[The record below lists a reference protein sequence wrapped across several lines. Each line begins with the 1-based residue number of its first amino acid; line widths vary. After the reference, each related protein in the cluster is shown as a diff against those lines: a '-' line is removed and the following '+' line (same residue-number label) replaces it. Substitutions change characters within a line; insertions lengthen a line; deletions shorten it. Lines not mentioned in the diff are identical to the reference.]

1 MESIVLAS
9 ELDTS
14 ANTQDGS
21 SATGLNLDVQNVAKA
36 KVVEPPAPARI
47 TPKPF
52 VPRMPPGLG
61 MWSSSARSS
70 NAPSGLGES
79 LTIGLPPTE
88 ESQERIRKLNPGRYA
103 FENPETAR
111 TFSNPKNVVDS
122 FDDIENMGTF
132 ERLFKDTATSKD
144 RGLKVLELSELGANL
159 WQGEGY
165 DPVSMAEIERV
176 KREMKEIP
184 DFGWENRDA
193 GWVFNIPGQVAEMAP
208 LSLHTLLSAQEA
220 GLASGAATAGLG
232 ALAGS
237 AAGGV
242 GAGPGALSGFAYG
255 YGTGTALSA
264 VYAAGKAEA
273 GLALIELKDLTSP
286 DGILIPQDT
295 AKALSLAVGTVNGLL
310 ETFALGKIV
319 GTFPG
324 GDKLLGQFSRGGVKQ
339 ALQNPTVFGLMMRL
353 SGAFAGSAA
362 REGVTEGMQEGV
374 LVTAIGAFMK
384 ASGEGF
390 ENFTHE
396 VADPETGE
404 SVTLNGSE
412 AFWARVFESAIAGA
426 QGGGGMGLTG
436 QALTET
442 SGALG
447 LNADRVRGAVKNLN
461 NLSGV
466 QKAGATLSRVMKM
479 NKTASEST
487 LRETNPEAYADHV
500 KRSYPQGEIY
510 ISSEAVQRFMG
521 NVEDPRSIQEIIASI
536 EGFQAQ
542 IEDSAETGND
552 IVLSIED
559 YMLNVAHTPLAS
571 AISRHVRFTP
581 EDMTAVQADAFKGSI
596 SGALEES
603 GEAMLAELTE
613 SERAELDAKV
623 DADQESLTES
633 QAREDAS
640 AMIWGQLR
648 GTYENSEAS
657 AFTEIALAQMEARAD
672 RKGLSLSQLIAQEGM
687 PQIIGPGQELPD
699 PRLQA
704 LESEA
709 AIAGREVDIDAVEA
723 SYKKLFDDIR
733 EGREP
738 ELKGLPKTPVLSLIK
753 SMGGVATHVYRE
765 GKWVHSEL
773 YKRFLNADF
782 TAKRAPGLFRDP
794 RKKGSKRLSK
804 RQRKRA
810 LKEAAGD
817 GTPSNAQ
824 KASVGRNP
832 DAPGMTEIDEVAENF
847 SDSPYVSIE
856 GADSY
861 GRPDPEQMWEAILD
875 DIGGTPRR
883 TEEQTE
889 AILAATLERRMLS
902 KALDD
907 AEIDLNVSTNR
918 EAAEALHRN
927 YDPEGYSQSATRTFD
942 QPGVSQDPAGPP
954 LVAHHNLSAK
964 NLSKVASI
972 GGLAMPSMAISSAEN
987 PMTGFGEIT
996 LIADESMVKP
1006 SRSNKVF
1013 PFDAYSPTYPSIVTE
1028 FKSSDDKKIS
1038 KVLNESGDKRDSDK
1052 RSYLRSWEAS
1062 QELETSGENAF
1073 FRAVAVQARFL
1084 SERGELPNLEGLSDD
1099 WRRSVILAVAN
1110 LPQEYAEWS
1119 TGFFDRVGVTPQRKI
1134 FLGYTDSG
1142 TRRYQPETAKNVV
1155 AYMKRELRSQT
1166 EQTISGAGEFRARVA
1181 SKFSSLKD
1189 IKSARDTLVSKSEM
1203 NELSE
1208 STTSSAIDIASE
1220 LSEYLK
1226 NQSDNPF
1233 FRTEQALDELA
1244 MIASGNSSWGD
1255 WLENVPDDVR
1265 ARAMAF
1271 VAKIKAMPSEYF
1283 EAKPERVVEL
1293 SEFKSALVPEGDEQS
1308 ANILRENG
1316 VDVIP
1321 YADEA
1326 DRIAKLQTQ
1335 DRYFFQPAFHGGPHR
1350 FDKFTTDAIGT
1361 GEGAQAFGWGL
1372 YFSSSRGIAEFY
1384 QQSLSGALP
1393 EISVGGVVRDISIDN
1408 SSRNSETSMTRK
1420 IADRWANH
1428 RDNDFGSK
1436 LSDSELAMS
1445 VARSLLSEK
1454 QSQLEEMGGIAR
1466 DWNEQRSGPRD
1477 DIRIRS
1483 RIRTLDNDISAL
1495 EKMIGQGIKISR
1507 PGQLFQVEIPED
1519 NELMDW
1525 DAPLSEQIPK
1535 VQEIMLDFRRT
1546 MHSDNW
1552 MEQVDGQTLN
1562 RTISAAF
1569 ADPKS
1574 RINKATGESFYRTM
1588 AEYYGGDA
1596 EVSKALSAAGI
1607 KGHKY
1612 QANQISGGPGTATN
1626 YVIYD
1631 ENAIEIAKTFFQP
1644 ERGSIDLSDPELRNV
1659 VIRLGEAADRST
1671 FLHESGHLWLA
1682 QLDKDARVDGG
1693 EFAADLETIKAH
1705 MREAV
1710 GTDDV
1715 FSSEFQEQWASWTE
1729 NYFMRGISPTK
1740 ALRAVFKKFGAWL
1753 TKLYGAM
1760 ENIPGFQGP
1769 LSPEIVEIMDRM
1781 FATQEQLKDE
1791 QVQREVSDLLVEE
1804 KDASKRA
1811 GVPAMA
1817 LSEARGKAREI
1828 IENTQW
1834 RHLKPHKYR
1843 LAAAREG
1850 RLALEA
1856 AIQDDFAKSS
1866 MHKRRQ
1872 VLNALLESDARRAK
1886 ENGLKAANFANR
1898 LQTKR
1903 RLSRIGLAGQEYLQ
1917 VILGLLNRFDLNVSR
1932 TIKEI
1937 ENRKSLAEF
1946 IIERE
1951 SEYDPI
1957 YISDKIR
1964 DEAFTKSWKE
1974 LTIKELSE
1982 LTDALKNIET
1992 IAVRQFEFNAA
2003 GQKEMQAEVRASLV
2017 DAIKKNATGR
2027 DLRKGNARLLDKIKS
2042 KFVGAEAS
2050 LAKVEAIALF
2060 LDGLDPNGAWSQKVY
2075 QPVSDSV
2082 EGRNDL
2088 SAEKTEELNALW
2100 ESYLKPRIEE
2110 YSKVFETPFKS
2121 KRTGKNVEMNMLEVL
2136 SLFLNIGNNGNVQ
2149 RIEDGNGWKL
2159 QDVEAFVFSKMSR
2172 EDYDFAKE
2180 ASEIIGSLWPEIA
2193 ADEARIAGIV
2203 PEKVIGRTIKTPF
2216 GDFQGAYFPI
2226 IYDPFHSMRAE
2237 DLNKKSINDGIVN
2250 PFASISGRPGAANER
2265 MRKVKDRAIL
2275 FDLSVIPNHIDEIVS
2290 KVSTRDTLMQ
2300 VHKLLKHEDIRRAL
2314 QETTLG
2320 EEYFSLFEPWLMD
2333 IANDRVTESANIAGL
2348 NSFMKRIRLGET
2360 AGALAF
2366 RLSTLMGQ
2374 PLGHSNAYGVA
2385 RKMIPNYAKYHA
2397 TVMSNPAFVAREA
2410 ESVFEESATIRQRI
2424 KYIGREARDLSR
2436 SVDVGSM
2443 SLASKDSST
2452 LAKKAIKGALTTE
2465 QKSKEVADFGM
2476 RLIGKLQVYSVDLPV
2491 YLAVQEA
2498 AIQELDMSP
2507 KDAQRLAEKVVRISQ
2522 GGGDTKD
2529 LAAIQRGTEL
2539 SKIFTVFYSYMSAVY
2554 NQAVTLG
2561 LRTVKD
2567 RGKAAILADL
2577 TFALII
2583 PGITYDLM
2591 KAAMGGRGGPED
2603 DADVVGYL
2611 KWLAQIVVSEA
2622 MGTVPVVREF
2632 AGAVTGQ
2639 NAFGFEPSLSRAV
2652 KNMGTFLGSVRE
2664 GDIED
2669 AAWESLDVLR
2679 SFMYGFPPSYPVDK
2693 IEEFLRE

>member
-21 SATGLNLDVQNVAKA
+21 SATGLNLDVQNVAEA
-36 KVVEPPAPARI
+36 KVVERPAPARI

-208 LSLHTLLSAQEA
+208 LSLHTFLSAQEA
-220 GLASGAATAGLG
+220 GLASGVATAGLG
-232 ALAGS
+232 ALAGLP
-237 AAGGV
+237 AGGV

-396 VADPETGE
+396 VADLETGE

-536 EGFQAQ
+536 EGLQAQ

-687 PQIIGPGQELPD
+687 PQIIGPGQELP
-699 PRLQA
+699 
-704 LESEA
+704 
-709 AIAGREVDIDAVEA
+709 
-723 SYKKLFDDIR
+723 
-733 EGREP
+733 EG
-738 ELKGLPKTPVLSLIK
+738 
-753 SMGGVATHVYRE
+753 
-765 GKWVHSEL
+765 
-773 YKRFLNADF
+773 
-782 TAKRAPGLFRDP
+782 
-794 RKKGSKRLSK
+794 
-804 RQRKRA
+804 
-810 LKEAAGD
+810 
-817 GTPSNAQ
+817 
-824 KASVGRNP
+824 
-832 DAPGMTEIDEVAENF
+832 
-847 SDSPYVSIE
+847 
-856 GADSY
+856 
-861 GRPDPEQMWEAILD
+861 
-875 DIGGTPRR
+875 
-883 TEEQTE
+883 
-889 AILAATLERRMLS
+889 
-902 KALDD
+902 
-907 AEIDLNVSTNR
+907 
-918 EAAEALHRN
+918 
-927 YDPEGYSQSATRTFD
+927 ATRTFD
-942 QPGVSQDPAGPP
+942 QSEYP
-954 LVAHHNLSAK
+954 LESRDRWYADADYK
-964 NLSKVASI
+964 ARGAS
-972 GGLAMPSMAISSAEN
+972 LVE
-987 PMTGFGEIT
+987 MTP
-996 LIADESMVKP
+996 DE
-1006 SRSNKVF
+1006 
-1013 PFDAYSPTYPSIVTE
+1013 
-1028 FKSSDDKKIS
+1028 
-1038 KVLNESGDKRDSDK
+1038 
-1052 RSYLRSWEAS
+1052 
-1062 QELETSGENAF
+1062 
-1073 FRAVAVQARFL
+1073 FL
-1084 SERGELPNLEGLSDD
+1084 SRTKLLEIDELTRENIDELKEKMERGEPLDPLT
-1099 WRRSVILAVAN
+1099 I
-1110 LPQEYAEWS
+1110 Y
-1119 TGFFDRVGVTPQRKI
+1119 
-1134 FLGYTDSG
+1134 
-1142 TRRYQPETAKNVV
+1142 KND
-1155 AYMKRELRSQT
+1155 LT
-1166 EQTISGAGEFRARVA
+1166 
-1181 SKFSSLKD
+1181 
-1189 IKSARDTLVSKSEM
+1189 
-1203 NELSE
+1203 
-1208 STTSSAIDIASE
+1208 
-1220 LSEYLK
+1220 
-1226 NQSDNPF
+1226 
-1233 FRTEQALDELA
+1233 
-1244 MIASGNSSWGD
+1244 
-1255 WLENVPDDVR
+1255 DVR
-1265 ARAMAF
+1265 ASDGRHRAIA
-1271 VAKIKAMPSEYF
+1271 AKELGIEIVPVLDFTSRRF
-1283 EAKPERVVEL
+1283 E
-1293 SEFKSALVPEGDEQS
+1293 
-1308 ANILRENG
+1308 
-1316 VDVIP
+1316 
-1321 YADEA
+1321 
-1326 DRIAKLQTQ
+1326 
-1335 DRYFFQPAFHGGPHR
+1335 QPAFHGGPHR

-1384 QQSLSGALP
+1384 
-1393 EISVGGVVRDISIDN
+1393 
-1408 SSRNSETSMTRK
+1408 RN
-1420 IADRWANH
+1420 A
-1428 RDNDFGSK
+1428 
-1436 LSDSELAMS
+1436 
-1445 VARSLLSEK
+1445 LSEK
-1454 QSQLEEMGGIAR
+1454 SGIGVRIGSGDSVKLADDR
-1466 DWNEQRSGPRD
+1466 GSIMDLIETSLGLTRPQAGATYDAMRSVSRRSGLNNFGDVVSLWERLLATEELIKD
-1477 DIRIRS
+1477 STIVESLKKDVRELKGAIEAGIE
-1483 RIRTLDNDISAL
+1483 L
-1495 EKMIGQGIKISR
+1495 EADQ
-1507 PGQLFQVEIPED
+1507 GQLFQVEIPED

-1574 RINKATGESFYRTM
+1574 RIHKATGESFYRTM

-1791 QVQREVSDLLVEE
+1791 QVEREVSDLLVEE

-1937 ENRKSLAEF
+1937 ENRKSLSEF

-2017 DAIKKNATGR
+2017 DAIKKNVTGR
-2027 DLRKGNARLLDKIKS
+2027 DLRRGNARLLDKMRSI
-2042 KFVGAEAS
+2042 FVGAEAS
-2050 LAKVEAIALF
+2050 LAKMEAISLLF
-2060 LDGLDPNGAWSQKVY
+2060 DGLDPNGAWSQKVY

-2082 EGRNDL
+2082 ERRNDL
-2088 SAEKTEELNALW
+2088 SAEKTEELNALM

-2121 KRTGKNVEMNMLEVL
+2121 RRTGKNVEMNMLEVV

-2172 EDYDFAKE
+2172 EDYAFAKE
-2180 ASEIIGSLWPEIA
+2180 ASEIIGSLWSEIA
-2193 ADEARIAGIV
+2193 ADEARTAGIV

-2476 RLIGKLQVYSVDLPV
+2476 RLIGKLQVYAVDLPV

-2611 KWLAQIVVSEA
+2611 KWLAQILVSEA
-2622 MGTVPVVREF
+2622 MGTVPVVTLF
-2632 AGAVTGQ
+2632 SGAVTGQ
-2639 NAFGFEPSLSRAV
+2639 NSFGFEPSIARVV
-2652 KNMGTFLGSVRE
+2652 KNTGTFLGSVRE

>member
-70 NAPSGLGES
+70 KAPSGLGES

-176 KREMKEIP
+176 KREIKEIP

-374 LVTAIGAFMK
+374 LVTAIGAFMQ

-447 LNADRVRGAVKNLN
+447 LNADLVRGAVKNLN

-536 EGFQAQ
+536 EGLQAQ

-657 AFTEIALAQMEARAD
+657 AFTEIALAQMETRAD
-672 RKGLSLSQLIAQEGM
+672 RKGISLSKLIAQEGM
-687 PQIIGPGQELPD
+687 PQIIGPGQELP
-699 PRLQA
+699 
-704 LESEA
+704 
-709 AIAGREVDIDAVEA
+709 
-723 SYKKLFDDIR
+723 
-733 EGREP
+733 EG
-738 ELKGLPKTPVLSLIK
+738 
-753 SMGGVATHVYRE
+753 
-765 GKWVHSEL
+765 
-773 YKRFLNADF
+773 
-782 TAKRAPGLFRDP
+782 
-794 RKKGSKRLSK
+794 
-804 RQRKRA
+804 
-810 LKEAAGD
+810 
-817 GTPSNAQ
+817 
-824 KASVGRNP
+824 
-832 DAPGMTEIDEVAENF
+832 
-847 SDSPYVSIE
+847 
-856 GADSY
+856 
-861 GRPDPEQMWEAILD
+861 
-875 DIGGTPRR
+875 
-883 TEEQTE
+883 
-889 AILAATLERRMLS
+889 
-902 KALDD
+902 
-907 AEIDLNVSTNR
+907 
-918 EAAEALHRN
+918 
-927 YDPEGYSQSATRTFD
+927 ATRTFD
-942 QPGVSQDPAGPP
+942 
-954 LVAHHNLSAK
+954 
-964 NLSKVASI
+964 
-972 GGLAMPSMAISSAEN
+972 
-987 PMTGFGEIT
+987 
-996 LIADESMVKP
+996 
-1006 SRSNKVF
+1006 
-1013 PFDAYSPTYPSIVTE
+1013 
-1028 FKSSDDKKIS
+1028 
-1038 KVLNESGDKRDSDK
+1038 
-1052 RSYLRSWEAS
+1052 
-1062 QELETSGENAF
+1062 
-1073 FRAVAVQARFL
+1073 
-1084 SERGELPNLEGLSDD
+1084 
-1099 WRRSVILAVAN
+1099 
-1110 LPQEYAEWS
+1110 
-1119 TGFFDRVGVTPQRKI
+1119 
-1134 FLGYTDSG
+1134 
-1142 TRRYQPETAKNVV
+1142 
-1155 AYMKRELRSQT
+1155 
-1166 EQTISGAGEFRARVA
+1166 
-1181 SKFSSLKD
+1181 
-1189 IKSARDTLVSKSEM
+1189 
-1203 NELSE
+1203 
-1208 STTSSAIDIASE
+1208 
-1220 LSEYLK
+1220 
-1226 NQSDNPF
+1226 
-1233 FRTEQALDELA
+1233 
-1244 MIASGNSSWGD
+1244 
-1255 WLENVPDDVR
+1255 
-1265 ARAMAF
+1265 
-1271 VAKIKAMPSEYF
+1271 
-1283 EAKPERVVEL
+1283 
-1293 SEFKSALVPEGDEQS
+1293 
-1308 ANILRENG
+1308 
-1316 VDVIP
+1316 
-1321 YADEA
+1321 
-1326 DRIAKLQTQ
+1326 
-1335 DRYFFQPAFHGGPHR
+1335 QPAFHGGPHR
-1350 FDKFTTDAIGT
+1350 FDKFSMDAIGT

-1384 QQSLSGALP
+1384 RKSLSNPNAEEYAEYGGITFSEDAFGGDLDKQAYAKAIIDDYGNFLPTGGNWQDLGVYQATDLARVTVENIEETGDVTGIPENMDLALI
-1393 EISVGGVVRDISIDN
+1393 ELREGINETFNAAEEKVISV
-1408 SSRNSETSMTRK
+1408 
-1420 IADRWANH
+1420 
-1428 RDNDFGSK
+1428 RDNIVDEVLAGRVQIAWEIK
-1436 LSDSELAMS
+1436 LTEADE
-1445 VARSLLSEK
+1445 
-1454 QSQLEEMGGIAR
+1454 
-1466 DWNEQRSGPRD
+1466 
-1477 DIRIRS
+1477 
-1483 RIRTLDNDISAL
+1483 T
-1495 EKMIGQGIKISR
+1495 
-1507 PGQLFQVEIPED
+1507 GQLFQVEIPED

-1525 DAPLSEQIPK
+1525 DAPLSEQPEAVRAAMI
-1535 VQEIMLDFRRT
+1535 DFRREI
-1546 MHSDNW
+1546 HNDNW
-1552 MEQVDGQTLN
+1552 FEEVNGEVVD
-1562 RTISAAF
+1562 RTIDEAV
-1569 ADPKS
+1569 ADPNS
-1574 RINKATGESFYRTM
+1574 RIHKSTGESFYNTLVSWKEGRPEET
-1588 AEYYGGDA
+1588 ALLLTSDDA
-1596 EVSKALSAAGI
+1596 KKAASEALAAAGI

-1659 VIRLGEAADRST
+1659 VIRLSEAADRSS

-1753 TKLYGAM
+1753 TKIYGAM

-1817 LSEARGKAREI
+1817 LSEARGRAREI

-1917 VILGLLNRFDLNVSR
+1917 VILGLLGRFDLNVSR

-2017 DAIKKNATGR
+2017 DAIKKNVTGR
-2027 DLRKGNARLLDKIKS
+2027 DLRRGNARLLDKMRSI
-2042 KFVGAEAS
+2042 FVGAEAS
-2050 LAKVEAIALF
+2050 LAKMEAISLLF
-2060 LDGLDPNGAWSQKVY
+2060 DGLDPNGAWSQKVY

-2082 EGRNDL
+2082 ERRNDL
-2088 SAEKTEELNALW
+2088 SAEKTEELNALM

-2121 KRTGKNVEMNMLEVL
+2121 RRTGKNVEMNMLEVV

-2172 EDYDFAKE
+2172 EDYAFAKE

-2452 LAKKAIKGALTTE
+2452 LAKKAIKGSLTTE

-2476 RLIGKLQVYSVDLPV
+2476 RLIGKVQVYAVDLPV

-2507 KDAQRLAEKVVRISQ
+2507 KDAQRLAEKVVRLSQ

-2539 SKIFTVFYSYMSAVY
+2539 SKIFTVFYSYMSSVY

-2669 AAWESLDVLR
+2669 AAWESLDVMR
-2679 SFMYGFPPSYPVDK
+2679 SFLYGFPPSYPVDK